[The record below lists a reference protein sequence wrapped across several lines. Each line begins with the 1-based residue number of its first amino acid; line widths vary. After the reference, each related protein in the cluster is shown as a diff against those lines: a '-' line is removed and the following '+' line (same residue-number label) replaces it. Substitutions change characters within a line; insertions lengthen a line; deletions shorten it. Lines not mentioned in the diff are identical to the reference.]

1 MCVEGE
7 AETYSRW
14 LIRVW
19 KSNEEAEVRGRSLI
33 TMFLVGVC
41 VLAAVGAASGSP
53 TASSA
58 SGKRAAISV
67 TYSTSFGNSGRD
79 AYAWVALEK
88 GYFSDAGFDVK
99 IVPGAGSVAVAQA
112 IAAGSVDF
120 GPADVAAVVLSR
132 AESGIPVKVVALI
145 QQNTMA
151 AFLALKS
158 SGIAKPADLAG
169 KTFADTPGSTVA
181 VLLPLYAKRAGFDAS
196 TVKFVPSTPPA
207 LPSLL
212 ASKRVDAV
220 GQFTVGIPAFR
231 AATGQEIVSLP
242 YAKVV
247 PGLMGLG
254 LIASDKMISER
265 PDDVRKFTA
274 ALLKGERWALDN
286 PGAAGAILN
295 KNVPLQNPVIAANE
309 LRIMKKYAVTPDVNK
324 YGFGFI
330 DRARFAS
337 TISIVNNFFKPKTR
351 LAVSDVYA
359 SGFAPTK
366 TT

>member
-1 MCVEGE
+1 MK
-7 AETYSRW
+7 SRAVVT
-14 LIRVW
+14 L
-19 KSNEEAEVRGRSLI
+19 
-33 TMFLVGVC
+33 FLASVC
-41 VLAAVGAASGSP
+41 VLAIAAGASGSERG
-53 TASSA
+53 ASRQA
-58 SGKRAAISV
+58 LTSV
-67 TYSTSFGNSGRD
+67 TYSTSFGNFGRD

-88 GYFSDAGFDVK
+88 GYFRAAGFDVK

-120 GPADVAAVVLSR
+120 GPADVAAVAVAR
-132 AESGIPVKVVALI
+132 AESGVPVKVVALI

-151 AFLALKS
+151 AFFALKS
-158 SGIAKPADLAG
+158 SGIAKPTDLAG

-220 GQFTVGIPAFR
+220 GQFTVGLPAFR
-231 AATGQEIVSLP
+231 AATQQDIVSLP

-254 LIASDKMISER
+254 LLASDKMIRER
-265 PDDVRKFTA
+265 PGDVRKFTA
-274 ALLKGERWALDN
+274 ALLKAERWAIDN

-295 KNVPLQNPVIAANE
+295 KNVPLQDPVIAAKE
-309 LRIMKKYAVTPDVNK
+309 LRIMKKYAVTPDVTK
-324 YGFGFI
+324 YGYGLL
-330 DRARFAS
+330 DPKRFAA
-337 TISIVNNFFKPKTR
+337 TISIVNSFFHPKTP
-351 LAVSDVYA
+351 AKVSDVYA
-359 SGFAPTK
+359 PGFAPTK
-366 TT
+366 K